1 MVPWQW
7 LIWVLSSV
15 TTKCFILTVG
25 RTTDK
30 KRICYYK
37 TFSSLLV
44 NFSILTRICH
54 SVNKGTFSL
63 LLYNEGRGIS
73 FFFFF
78 FLDSFVIFCSFSC
91 STEGTTWNLHPWL
104 IDYTLECSGP
114 PSWRCDPRQA
124 YQNHSLGAL
133 EMNLRKETL
142 FKSDSDDKKTRASA
156 GPVAMTLA
164 SWRKLGWKI
173 GSDIHK
179 KKPMKGRAQSASS
192 LWHVI
197 STVS

>member
-1 MVPWQW
+1 M
-7 LIWVLSSV
+7 
-15 TTKCFILTVG
+15 
-25 RTTDK
+25 
-30 KRICYYK
+30 
-37 TFSSLLV
+37 LV

-156 GPVAMTLA
+156 GPMAMTLA

-179 KKPMKGRAQSASS
+179 KNQWKEEPSQHPVFGMWYPQSHNDQLTFPSCPS
-192 LWHVI
+192 LFKLNSLGKKRVWLI
-197 STVS
+197 